1 MRRLLGLGA
10 AVLAASAGWAVD
22 WKTLKPSGY
31 VSDFAGV
38 VDPASKAHLE
48 AYAAELQ
55 RTTGAQI
62 ALVTLPI
69 LEGEPPED
77 VALSIARAWGV
88 GQKGRNDGVLL
99 LLAIHERRSRLEVG
113 SGLASVLPA
122 GFEGRVLR
130 EMRPALRVQQYGE
143 AMMAAAETIGS
154 AIARARRVHLTTT
167 LPRRL
172 RPAIAS
178 ALPWPFLLCGIL
190 ELAVLGFLVTW
201 AMRRAGGGRRAFRP
215 ASSFA
220 GNPPLI
226 LESGTHTGGGFG
238 SFDSSDSFG
247 GFGGGDFGGGRA
259 SSDW

>member
-1 MRRLLGLGA
+1 MRWLLGLGC

-31 VSDFAGV
+31 LSDFAGV

-55 RTTGAQI
+55 GATGAQI
-62 ALVTLPI
+62 ALVTIPA

-99 LLAIHERRSRLEVG
+99 LLAIHDRRSRLEVG
-113 SGLASVLPA
+113 YGLTSVLPA
-122 GFEGRVLR
+122 GFDGSVLR
-130 EMRPALRVQQYGE
+130 EMRPALRSQQYGE
-143 AMMAAAETIGS
+143 AMMAAAETIGG
-154 AIARARRVHLTTT
+154 AIARAHKVHLSTT
-167 LPRRL
+167 LPRHL
-172 RPAIAS
+172 RSTLANAI
-178 ALPWPFLLCGIL
+178 PWPFLLCGIF
-190 ELAVLGFLVTW
+190 ELGFLGFLVTY

-215 ASSFA
+215 ASSLT
-220 GNPPLI
+220 GNPPLV
-226 LESGTHTGGGFG
+226 LESGTHSGGGFG

-247 GFGGGDFGGGRA
+247 GFGGGDFGGGGA